1 MSTFGQRSRITT
13 AIADWMPTT
22 DGPPPTSTVDYLIV
36 AGGGYGSG
44 GAGGMKSTVA
54 STGGS
59 VGTLQSV
66 FSVVGGDLY
75 TVTVGAGGAYAG
87 TDSRVTKATDAS
99 IFLRVKGGGGNG
111 TYYYNGSEVGGSGG
125 GSGGYGYGSTNIY
138 IAGQPGTSDQGY
150 AGGGCLFNGPGN
162 YAGTTGAGGGAG
174 GVGGESNADGNNYVY
189 IRGAGGAGRT
199 NSITGTSITYAQGG
213 GNGTSGGSRGNNT
226 GDGGNN
232 DQYGNSGIVVLRW
245 SNEYRAALNTTGS
258 PTYSMAGGYHIY
270 QFTASGSIT
279 F

>member
-59 VGTLQSV
+59 VGTLESV

-111 TYYYNGSEVGGSGG
+111 QYYYNGSEVGGSGG

-138 IAGQPGTSDQGY
+138 IAGKPGTSDQGY

-245 SNEYRAALNTTGS
+245 SNQYRAALNTTGS

>member
-54 STGGS
+54 NTGGS
-59 VGTLQSV
+59 IGTLQSV

-75 TVTVGAGGAYAG
+75 TVTVGAGGAYSG
-87 TDSRVTKATDAS
+87 TDSTVTKATDAA
-99 IFLRVKGGGGNG
+99 IFIRVKGGSGNG
-111 TYYYNGSEVGGSGG
+111 TYYYNGTETGGSGG
-125 GSGGYGYGSTNIY
+125 GSGGYAYGSTNIY
-138 IAGQPGTSDQGY
+138 IPGMPGTSDQGY
-150 AGGGCLFNGPGN
+150 AGGGCLFNGGGN

-174 GVGGESNADGNNYVY
+174 GVGGESNANGNNYVY
-189 IRGAGGAGRT
+189 QRGAGGAGRT
-199 NSITGTSITYAQGG
+199 NSITGTSVTYAEGG

-232 DQYGNSGIVVLRW
+232 NQYGNSGIVVLRW
-245 SNEYRAALNTTGS
+245 SSEYRAALNTTGS
-258 PTYSMAGGYHIY
+258 PTYSMVGGYHIY
-270 QFTASGSIT
+270 QFTGSGSIT